1 MSRTEHPGIYK
12 EREGVLINKDNHA
25 LSAYKKLKQK
35 EINLQGLKQDV
46 DDMKS
51 DIAEIKELLKGLAR
65 R

>member
-1 MSRTEHPGIYK
+1 MSRTEYPGIHK
-12 EREGVLINKDNHA
+12 EHEGVLINKDNHA
-25 LSAYKKLKQK
+25 LMAYKKLKQR
-35 EINLQGLKQDV
+35 EVNIQELKQDV